1 MPTRVYT
8 GGQWLE
14 VDLLPQ
20 PLSVTAT
27 PAFAGLLLTGNLT
40 VGGNLVVN
48 GTTVT
53 LNSTTVTIDDPI
65 FTLGGDTAPTV
76 DDNKDRGIEFK
87 WHNGVTAKVG
97 FFGFDD
103 STGKFTFIPDATN
116 TSEVFSGTKG
126 ELDANVDWVNILN
139 KPDPVVTV
147 TLTGDVTGTANTT
160 LTDVGNGTIS
170 VATTI
175 QPNSVALGT
184 DTTGDYVATVTG
196 TTNQITSSVSTGE
209 SAAVVLSLPQNIHTA
224 ATPTFSSLTLS
235 STGTSLTANGD
246 MVVRGG
252 NTFWDASFAS
262 NGSTDLNWKVVATVG
277 TPTGLYVGA
286 EFEVDVLF
294 KADNYASLSTAA
306 PFKQMTFG
314 LTIKRSDGVQD
325 DTDAGAVW
333 GPVAEYVRLVR
344 VDIANWEIQVR
355 QPNQFQIVRWRIRRL
370 VHNNT
375 TITWGTGGFAGLA
388 NGNLVG
394 TTYVAN
400 TTYKYEHLFSKIDA
414 KYAFIQPWVA
424 SESAVVVKGI
434 AAQTADLEQW
444 QDSTGSVMVRIAA
457 GGGIGI
463 NGPMINTGF
472 GLSLTNKPIGYQ
484 STDNTSNLISVI
496 NIARGNSTGAWMGIG
511 STGDAANGVA
521 KIVISNS
528 SNVEQVSVS
537 QAGVLTMATNSINFG
552 SRLNQ
557 HLNLYSATYGIG
569 IQTAV
574 MYLRTNSGLAVYA
587 GGIHADGQWAPGTGG
602 TELLRID
609 TSSFQYKNQNI
620 WRDGI
625 TSVAASAS
633 PITNLN
639 ADLLDGVQGADYASR
654 TLLEALLGDLLYVGL
669 HDPTAYDITN
679 VVLTSSTVTVTTATA
694 HGYSV
699 GKVVGMRVGKVAVT
713 NKAATGTV
721 ATLTTA
727 AAHGL
732 LVGQQVY
739 VAGVGATS
747 TDGFDGT
754 FTIASVPTSTTLTYA
769 STATSLASTACT
781 GNLAPAAYYG
791 SFTITAVPTTTT
803 FSYAFSSPNITTAAT
818 TGTTFR
824 LPMPTWNGA
833 STDYRNGMYW
843 IVKSTGQMDYLDSD
857 LSGRLDTKDSP
868 ENVFNG
874 DWVIASDPAYN
885 PTTPNVNRTLSAM
898 LFQLLP
904 FSTETLI
911 KQRIA
916 EHATDAADPH
926 SAARYLLRNPIAT
939 LSQLTVTNKALTSN
953 VATLTTSTPHGFN
966 VDTVVYVDGV
976 DSTFNGTATV
986 TSIPTTTTFT
996 FDRTATNVTS
1006 VAATGTVGAR
1016 DDRRYV
1022 DDVFSKIGHVHTQEI
1037 ESAIADHASQADPHT
1052 VYLLETVAADTYA
1065 LKVHRHDELYEPL
1078 GAVANHVNAADPH
1091 PQYLT
1096 TGEGN
1101 ALYAPVVHNHND
1113 LYYSK
1118 SQVDA
1123 AIAAIAAE
1131 VYGTDLAPSHRVFIG
1146 YSAPTAPAAGD
1157 IWIETLI
1164 NPSQLP
1170 PAAPAS
1176 FTATVTSSSVTLV
1189 WPTWPSSAGTLQ
1201 TSPNGVRLDWTTNS
1215 AVATS
1220 TGAYAASASA
1230 GWVNI
1235 GTVANNATS
1244 FLHNTG
1250 LTENTTYYYRLQA
1263 VNNATAAGPT
1273 GLGSTSGAGAFAFV
1287 SAKTSNA
1294 APGAP
1299 TALTTSAVSATQ
1311 ITLSWTAPTS
1321 FPDPNASPYEVY
1333 LNGSSVA
1340 TVSGTTYTF
1349 TGLTE
1354 NTTYSMGVR
1363 SRDSGG
1369 ADIPVTVLTSSIAT
1383 ISNAS
1388 TVTTPATITR
1398 TGNAAPPTPTSL
1410 ATSGVTHN
1418 AATLSWA
1425 AGAPITANGHPST
1438 GITDFATY
1446 RIYKDGSAHATTT
1459 STSFTFSF
1467 SSTTPTTYVLGV
1479 RAEDASG
1486 AQSSLVT
1493 ASITTSANPDVTP
1506 PDNPTITSFQ
1516 PEGSYGAMVLRG
1528 TWATTT
1534 VFATIQKSTNGST
1547 WTTQVA
1553 RHAVTAGSF
1562 SSGSGYAIGTHTAGQ
1577 TVYVRTIVEDSVG
1590 NSRTSGTLSTY
1601 TLAASPTLIT
1611 ADASNSW
1618 RNTNGGEWN
1627 AAGNYQAYQGYFSNA
1642 AWNARGLWFY
1652 GTTPYTQLYNSGRRS
1667 VTNLRIF
1674 MVRDT
1679 AGGSAA
1685 AAPTLYLHKETA
1697 NPGTVLDSTAPVA
1710 YGSATTGP
1718 ALTTPAG
1725 GANIGWS
1732 SYLGATWAQGIV
1744 DGTYRGIMVYN
1755 SSGAPYLTYTAVSVN
1770 GYSGLL
1776 EFTHLG

>member
-48 GTTVT
+48 GTTIT
-53 LNSTTVTIDDPI
+53 LNSTTVTIDDPV

-116 TSEVFSGTKG
+116 TSEVFAGTKG
-126 ELDANVDWVNILN
+126 ELDANVDWINILN

-147 TLTGDVTGTANTT
+147 TLTGDVTGTANAT

-175 QPNSVALGT
+175 QPNSVVLGT

-246 MVVRGG
+246 VVVRGG

-262 NGSTDLNWKVVATVG
+262 NGSTDLNWKVAATVG

-314 LTIKRSDGVQD
+314 LAIKRSDGVQD

-344 VDIANWEIQVR
+344 NDIANWEIQIR
-355 QPNQFQIVRWRIRRL
+355 QPNLYQIVRWRIRRL
-370 VHNNT
+370 VHNGT
-375 TITWGTGGFAGLA
+375 TLTWGTGGFVGLA

-400 TTYKYEHLFSKIDA
+400 TTYKYEHLFSKIDT

-424 SESAVVVKGI
+424 SESAVVVKGV

-484 STDNTSNLISVI
+484 HTDNTSNLISVI

-511 STGDAANGVA
+511 TTGDAANGVA
-521 KIVISNS
+521 KIAITNTA
-528 SNVEQVSVS
+528 NVEQVSVS

-557 HLNLYSATYGIG
+557 HLNLYSTTYGIG
-569 IQTAV
+569 IQTST
-574 MYLRTNSGLAVYA
+574 MYLRTNAGLAVYA
-587 GGIHADGQWAPGTGG
+587 GGVHADGQWAPGTGG

-609 TSSFQYKNQNI
+609 TSSFQYKNQNV

-625 TSVAASAS
+625 TSVTASAG

-639 ADLLDGVQGADYASR
+639 ADLLDGQDGAYFAPKAQ
-654 TLLEALLGDLLYVGL
+654 LEALLGDLLYVGL

-679 VVLTSSTVTVTTATA
+679 VALASNVATITTATA
-694 HGYSV
+694 HGYTV
-699 GKVVGMRVGKVAVT
+699 GKVIGMRVGKVAVT

-739 VAGVGATS
+739 VAGVGATT
-747 TDGFDGT
+747 TDGFDGI

-769 STATSLASTACT
+769 STAASLASTACT

-791 SFTITAVPTTTT
+791 SFTVTTVPTTTT
-803 FSYAFSSPNITTAAT
+803 FTYAFSSPNITAAAT

-824 LPMPTWNGA
+824 LPMPTWSGSS
-833 STDYRNGMYW
+833 STYRNGMYW
-843 IVKSTGQMDYLDSD
+843 IIKSTGQIDYLDSD
-857 LSGRLDTKDSP
+857 LSGRLDTKDSA

-885 PTTPNVNRTLSAM
+885 PSTPNVDRTLSQII
-898 LFQLLP
+898 FQLLP

-916 EHATDAADPH
+916 EHTTDAADPH

-939 LSQLTVTNKALTSN
+939 LNQLTVTNKALTSN
-953 VATLTTSTPHGFN
+953 VATLTTSTAHGFN

-976 DSTFNGTATV
+976 DSTFNGIATV
-986 TSIPTTTTFT
+986 TSVPTTTTFT
-996 FDRTATNVTS
+996 FDRTAANVTS
-1006 VAATGTVGAR
+1006 TAASGTVGTR

-1022 DDVFSKIGHVHTQEI
+1022 DDVFTKIGHVHTQEI
-1037 ESAIADHASQADPHT
+1037 ESAIADHAAQADPHT
-1052 VYLLETVAADTYA
+1052 VYLLETAAADTYA

-1078 GAVANHVNAADPH
+1078 GAVANHANAADPH

-1096 TGEGN
+1096 TGEGG
-1101 ALYAPVVHNHND
+1101 ALYAPIVHNHND

-1131 VYGTDLAPSHRVFIG
+1131 VYGTDLSPSRRIFIG
-1146 YSAPTAPAAGD
+1146 YNAPSAPATGD

-1164 NPSQLP
+1164 NPAQLA

-1176 FTATVTSSSVTLV
+1176 FTAVPTASSVALTWPAWPTSSGIILTV
-1189 WPTWPSSAGTLQ
+1189 
-1201 TSPNGVRLDWTTNS
+1201 NLDYTTNS
-1215 AVATS
+1215 TVATTTPTAA
-1220 TGAYAASASA
+1220 TGASAATAWVSA
-1230 GWVNI
+1230 GSP
-1235 GTVANNATS
+1235 TTSATTFTHS
-1244 FLHNTG
+1244 SLS
-1250 LTENTTYYYRLQA
+1250 ENTTYYYRLRANNGTGFGTYAFTNSTTLNA
-1263 VNNATAAGPT
+1263 V
-1273 GLGSTSGAGAFAFV
+1273 
-1287 SAKTSNA
+1287 
-1294 APGAP
+1294 PGVP

-1311 ITLSWTAPTS
+1311 ITLSWTAPTP

-1354 NTTYSMGVR
+1354 NTTYSLGVR
-1363 SRDSGG
+1363 SRDSGTG
-1369 ADIPVTVLTSSIAT
+1369 GTVLTSSIVT

-1398 TGNAAPPTPTSL
+1398 TGNAVPPTPTSL

-1438 GITDFATY
+1438 GITDFLNYIVYLNGTQV
-1446 RIYKDGSAHATTT
+1446 ATTT
-1459 STSFTFSF
+1459 SSSYTFSLA
-1467 SSTTPTTYVLGV
+1467 SPSTAYTLGV
-1479 RAEDASG
+1479 RAQDTSASTSTL
-1486 AQSSLVT
+1486 AT
-1493 ASITTSANPDVTP
+1493 ASVTTSVNPDVTAP
-1506 PDNPTITSFQ
+1506 SNPTVTSFQ
-1516 PEGSYGAMVLRG
+1516 PEGSYGVMVLRISYPPEADLS
-1528 TWATTT
+1528 TI
-1534 VFATIQKSTNGST
+1534 TIQRSTNGST
-1547 WTTQVA
+1547 WVTDG
-1553 RHAVTAGSF
+1553 AV
-1562 SSGSGYAIGTHTAGQ
+1562 IGTQGTVLTGTTAARTLNGGTAYAAGT
-1577 TVYVRTIVEDSVG
+1577 TVYVRTIVTDTTG
-1590 NSRTSGTLSTY
+1590 NSRTSGTLSSY
-1601 TLAASPTLIT
+1601 TLVASPTLIA
-1611 ADASNSW
+1611 ADASNTW

-1627 AAGNYQAYQGYFSNA
+1627 AAGNYQAYQGYFTNA

-1674 MVRDT
+1674 MTRDT
-1679 AGGSAA
+1679 AGASAA
-1685 AAPTLYLHKETA
+1685 AAPTLYLHKETT

-1710 YGSATTGP
+1710 YGTAATGP
-1718 ALTTPAG
+1718 SLTTPAG
-1725 GANIGWS
+1725 ATPNGWS
-1732 SYLGATWAQGIV
+1732 PYLGATWAQGIV
-1744 DGTYRGIMVYN
+1744 DGTYRGIMIYN
-1755 SSGAPYLTYTAVSVN
+1755 SSGAPYLTYTSVSVN